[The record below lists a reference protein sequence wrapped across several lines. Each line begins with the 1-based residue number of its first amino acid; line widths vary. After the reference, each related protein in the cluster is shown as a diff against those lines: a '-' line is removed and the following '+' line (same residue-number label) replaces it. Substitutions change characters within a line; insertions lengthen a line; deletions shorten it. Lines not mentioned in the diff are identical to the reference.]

1 MKCEFVDAEKANWS
15 VVRMCKMLK
24 FSPKTYY
31 AFRKRGKCARQL
43 DDERLLVQIKAAFHV
58 SRETYGSPRVH
69 AALKA
74 SGLNVGLNRVARL
87 MKENG
92 LCVRPRRGF
101 RCTTTVRDPA
111 HAVAPNTLDRDF
123 VASAPN
129 EKWVTDVTFIPTDE
143 GWLYLAT
150 MLDLYNREMGDG

>member
-1 MKCEFVDAEKANWS
+1 M
-15 VVRMCKMLK
+15 
-24 FSPKTYY
+24 
-31 AFRKRGKCARQL
+31 
-43 DDERLLVQIKAAFHV
+43 
-58 SRETYGSPRVH
+58 
-69 AALKA
+69 
-74 SGLNVGLNRVARL
+74 VARL

-111 HAVAPNTLDRDF
+111 HAVAPNALDRDF

-143 GWLYLAT
+143 GWLCLAT
-150 MLDLYNREMGDG
+150 MHDPYNREIVGWAMDDTNDQLLTKRALDMAWILMSLRRDYYIIRTEVVRIPLGIIEILWPKTALKLA